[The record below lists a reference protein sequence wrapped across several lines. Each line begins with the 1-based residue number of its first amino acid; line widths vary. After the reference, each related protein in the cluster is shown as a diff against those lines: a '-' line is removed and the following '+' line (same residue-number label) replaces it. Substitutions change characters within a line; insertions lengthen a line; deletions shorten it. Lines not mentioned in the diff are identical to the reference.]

1 MLKWKVI
8 KIILCHFLFSYIVR
22 EGAGGRRRGGGGA
35 VCGDLNQRHETL
47 LMMHPYHF
55 LSCIVYG
62 VYVFVVTLEM
72 SLILLYS
79 RHYLG
84 HNYGSCSNF
93 HFSTRKKK
101 KKMKCSHQ
109 ILMIFLI
116 SWDLTVKFVLSEI
129 KFWLA

>member
-1 MLKWKVI
+1 MLFCAKMKGY
-8 KIILCHFLFSYIVR
+8 KNNSMSFSFQLYSER
-22 EGAGGRRRGGGGA
+22 GHRGPPPGGERGGGGA
-35 VCGDLNQRHETL
+35 VFGDFNQRHETL

-101 KKMKCSHQ
+101 KNEVQPSNSNDIFNFMRSYCQ
-109 ILMIFLI
+109 ICTL
-116 SWDLTVKFVLSEI
+116 
-129 KFWLA
+129 